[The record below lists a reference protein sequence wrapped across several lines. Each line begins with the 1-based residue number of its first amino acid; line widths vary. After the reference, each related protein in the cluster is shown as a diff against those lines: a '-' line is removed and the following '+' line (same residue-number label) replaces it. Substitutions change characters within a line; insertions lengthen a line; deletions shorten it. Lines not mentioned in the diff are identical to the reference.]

1 MGTFQRFDYNPPM
14 VDEPEN
20 NDLELEEPQAPAES
34 GRETQAPPKPEIPI
48 EGLATGKEPWRS
60 GSGCGNRL
68 PAYGCAVGV
77 ALLIAALIA
86 GTSMMRRTVWL
97 NFERSRSAVMNG
109 LPQGIS
115 PAEANRT
122 RTNLNRFRAVLE
134 RQDDPY
140 EQMGEFVIRVREL
153 FADGRITDEELELFN
168 LMLERWIEESGIP
181 TMQLGIFNFE
191 FSILNSHPTPR
202 DRSAWVGGNPKSKIQ
217 NPKSRPV

>member
-1 MGTFQRFDYNPPM
+1 
-14 VDEPEN
+14 V
-20 NDLELEEPQAPAES
+20 EEPQAPAEA
-34 GRETQAPPKPEIPI
+34 GEAPKPKPEIPI
-48 EGLATGKEPWRS
+48 EGLATGKEPWRT

-77 ALLIAALIA
+77 MMLIAVLIA
-86 GTSMMRRTVWL
+86 GTSMMRKTVWL

-140 EQMGEFVIRVREL
+140 EQMGEFVTRVREL

-181 TMQLGIFNFE
+181 PMQLGFRISDFEFRISAHPPMRPETLGGGKGILSFE
-191 FSILNSHPTPR
+191 FSILNSRPSPH
-202 DRSAWVGGNPKSKIQ
+202 DRSGWVGENSEFRIPNSEF
-217 NPKSRPV
+217 V

>member
-1 MGTFQRFDYNPPM
+1 MAEET
-14 VDEPEN
+14 EN
-20 NDLELEEPQAPAES
+20 NDLEIEEPQAPAEAE
-34 GRETQAPPKPEIPI
+34 ETPKPKASVEIPI
-48 EGLATGKEPWRS
+48 EGLASGKEPWRT

-77 ALLIAALIA
+77 VLLIAVLVA

-97 NFERSRSAVMNG
+97 NFERSRSAVMNS
-109 LPQGIS
+109 LPQGLS

-153 FADGRITDEELELFN
+153 FTDGRITDEELELFN

-181 TMQLGIFNFE
+181 VMQLGSRIRNE
-191 FSILNSHPTPR
+191 ELGIRNSRPTSH
-202 DRSAWVGGNPKSKIQ
+202 DRSGGVGGNSKLKIQ
-217 NPKSRPV
+217 NSKFV

>member
-1 MGTFQRFDYNPPM
+1 MAEET
-14 VDEPEN
+14 EN
-20 NDLELEEPQAPAES
+20 NDLEVEEPQAPAEAE
-34 GRETQAPPKPEIPI
+34 ETPKPKPKPEIPI
-48 EGLATGKEPWRS
+48 EGLATGKEPWRT

-77 ALLIAALIA
+77 MMLIAVLIA
-86 GTSMMRRTVWL
+86 GTSMMRKTVWL

-109 LPQGIS
+109 LPRGIS

-140 EQMGEFVIRVREL
+140 DQMGEFVARVREL
-153 FADGRITDEELELFN
+153 FADGRITDDELEHFN

-181 TMQLGIFNFE
+181 PMQLGFRISDFE
-191 FSILNSHPTPR
+191 FRIFARPPATVDLMGGGLGNSQFEIR
-202 DRSAWVGGNPKSKIQ
+202 NSKFLLA
-217 NPKSRPV
+217 

>member
-1 MGTFQRFDYNPPM
+1 MDDQP
-14 VDEPEN
+14 VK
-20 NDLELEEPQAPAES
+20 NDLEIEEPQAPAEAE
-34 GRETQAPPKPEIPI
+34 ETPKPKPEIPI
-48 EGLATGKEPWRS
+48 EGLATGKEPWRT

-77 ALLIAALIA
+77 MMLIAVLIA
-86 GTSMMRRTVWL
+86 GTSMMRKTVWL

-109 LPQGIS
+109 LPRGIS

-140 EQMGEFVIRVREL
+140 DQMGEFVTRVREL
-153 FADGRITDEELELFN
+153 FADGRITDEELEHFN

-181 TMQLGIFNFE
+181 PMQLGFRISDFE
-191 FSILNSHPTPR
+191 FRISQPPPHDAQIHGWL
-202 DRSAWVGGNPKSKIQ
+202 GGNSKFKIQ
-217 NPKSRPV
+217 NSKFSRV